1 MDRQEPGL
9 GLVKRRSFLNLEMA
23 ADRGV
28 RDSWVTQ
35 ADPVC

>member
-1 MDRQEPGL
+1 MGRQESGL
-9 GLVKRRSFLNLEMA
+9 ACFNRRNFLNMEMA

-35 ADPVC
+35 ADPA